1 MDRVVNDVTNNVA
14 LIAVLTTSLNDVT
27 ICRRKRMYFGMA
39 LGFRSVKEIHQGV
52 VHK

>member
-14 LIAVLTTSLNDVT
+14 LIAVLTTS